1 MNRTWHAGLRPLG
14 PVLRDEAIAT
24 PGTWA
29 WRQLPRG
36 AVVSCRVHPE
46 YHALQFRIA
55 RATRPGLAERER
67 WQQELRVFET
77 YLQLAGWQKSDAPT
91 ASGGVEARYL
101 SPERVLFGEPSAH
114 AAATGRR
121 TS

>member
-36 AVVSCRVHPE
+36 AVSPCSRDRPE
-46 YHALQFRIA
+46 DLMN
-55 RATRPGLAERER
+55 AE
-67 WQQELRVFET
+67 
-77 YLQLAGWQKSDAPT
+77 
-91 ASGGVEARYL
+91 
-101 SPERVLFGEPSAH
+101 
-114 AAATGRR
+114 AA
-121 TS
+121 